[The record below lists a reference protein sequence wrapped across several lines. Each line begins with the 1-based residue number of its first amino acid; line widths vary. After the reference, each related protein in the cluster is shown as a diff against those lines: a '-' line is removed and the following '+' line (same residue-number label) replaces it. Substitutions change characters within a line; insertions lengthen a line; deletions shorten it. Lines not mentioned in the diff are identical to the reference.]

1 MKKQFINFIGPVFAH
16 KPSSLLVII
25 WMIGLSVMV
34 LYQASNLLFAYIFG
48 CITNFLVVGSLFH
61 YIEDN
66 FEKKKQPNDEDE
78 KKLIEG

>member
-1 MKKQFINFIGPVFAH
+1 MMKKIKKFIGPVFAH
-16 KPSSLLVII
+16 KPSSLLAII
-25 WMIGLSVMV
+25 WIAVIGILILSE
-34 LYQASNLLFAYIFG
+34 ASNLLYAYIFG

-78 KKLIEG
+78 KKLIEE